1 VYNLYFVNS
10 DNPEIFMKIPV
21 SPTILAF
28 LLISGLVS
36 TPVLSTTTE
45 STRQVKQPGGEV
57 LRPVSYI
64 TLRNKAGEI
73 DPENRFGDERNS
85 IHTGQ
90 CAFSHVSLSLLSPL
104 SRNGLVY
111 IPENLIQL
119 EAVSDVGESVFWGEV
134 KTATQGQR
142 PLLYLHGYNTSFV
155 KSCEQASLFQ
165 ANLNLENRLI
175 LFSWPSDGAIL
186 NYARDESD
194 LLWSVAPLERV
205 LGNMV
210 EQFGAGGFD
219 VVAHSLGTRGVFLA
233 LVQLARRH
241 HESIPLINQL
251 ILTAPDIDAGIF
263 QQYLAAIR
271 PLTKNLSLYVSEN
284 DKPLVLS
291 EEVHGYPRLGQPG
304 AHLDDLDGIEIID
317 ISDVGVRSF
326 SGHLYHLYHDSV
338 MQDLDLLL
346 NHGLPASQRH
356 TLAASAKDRWRL
368 KEADGAQ

>member
-1 VYNLYFVNS
+1 
-10 DNPEIFMKIPV
+10 M
-21 SPTILAF
+21 
-28 LLISGLVS
+28 
-36 TPVLSTTTE
+36 PVLSAATE
-45 STRQVKQPGGEV
+45 TTRQVKQPSSEA

-64 TLRNKAGEI
+64 TLRNKTGET
-73 DPENRFGDERNS
+73 DPKNRFGDERNS

-90 CAFSHVSLSLLSPL
+90 CAFSNVSLSLLSPL

-119 EAVSDVGESVFWGEV
+119 EAVSDVEVSVFWDEI

-142 PLLYLHGYNTSFV
+142 PILYLHGYNTSFV
-155 KSCEQASLFQ
+155 KSCEQAALFQ
-165 ANLNLENRLI
+165 ANLNLESRLI

-205 LGNMV
+205 LVDMV

-251 ILTAPDIDAGIF
+251 VLTAPDIDAGIF
-263 QQYLAAIR
+263 QQYLTAIQ
-271 PLTKNLSLYVSEN
+271 PLTYNLSLYASEN

-304 AHLDDLDGIEIID
+304 PHLDNLDGIEIID

-326 SGHLYHLYHDSV
+326 SGHLYHLYHDGV

-346 NHGLPASQRH
+346 NQGVPASERE
-356 TLAASAKDRWRL
+356 TLTASTKNRWRL
-368 KEADGAQ
+368 KEVDGVQ